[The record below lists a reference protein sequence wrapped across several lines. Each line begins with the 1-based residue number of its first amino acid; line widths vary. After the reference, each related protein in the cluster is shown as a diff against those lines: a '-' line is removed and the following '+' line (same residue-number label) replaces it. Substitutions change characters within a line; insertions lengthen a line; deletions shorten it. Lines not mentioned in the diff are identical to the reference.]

1 MGAADGTTTAGTSAD
16 TTTSDSGTTTSTP
29 CLDASDCDDPAAP
42 LCEDMRCT
50 PCTAAILPD
59 DACALRSPDTP
70 VCRDDGTC
78 VACTPANAAA
88 CVDATPIC
96 NPDTSTCEPCSF
108 HADCPASA
116 CKILTGE
123 CFPETC
129 VVHVDAENVEGNA
142 DFTSVQDAL
151 DSLVDDCVLIVHA
164 NVGGYLENLTI
175 DTPDKFSIALM
186 AEPGQTPSIRGFSQ
200 SNGPL
205 LSASDGPI
213 VYVEG
218 LRFDANVPGEVG
230 VAADSV
236 KLYLDRVQI
245 VDNRGG
251 GLSIANGS
259 LARLRNCFIGGNGE
273 GTTTSPGVRVSAST
287 LHLGHDYYS
296 IDCEPFTATYSVF
309 DEVIPGDGND
319 AVSTIED
326 GWFVD
331 ADSGD
336 LHLTAE
342 GILRFLNIARWN
354 AGDPPTDIDGNPRPT
369 EPGTMDLPGA
379 DRP

>member
-1 MGAADGTTTAGTSAD
+1 
-16 TTTSDSGTTTSTP
+16 
-29 CLDASDCDDPAAP
+29 
-42 LCEDMRCT
+42 
-50 PCTAAILPD
+50 
-59 DACALRSPDTP
+59 
-70 VCRDDGTC
+70 
-78 VACTPANAAA
+78 
-88 CVDATPIC
+88 
-96 NPDTSTCEPCSF
+96 
-108 HADCPASA
+108 
-116 CKILTGE
+116 LTGE
-123 CFPETC
+123 CFPATC

-142 DFTSVQDAL
+142 DFTTVQDAL
-151 DSLVDDCVLIVHA
+151 DAIVDDCVVIVHA

-175 DTPDKFSIALM
+175 DTPDKFSIALI
-186 AEPGQTPSIRGFSQ
+186 AFPGQTPSIRGFSQ

-230 VAADSV
+230 VATDSV

-245 VDNRGG
+245 VDNAGG

-287 LHLGHDYYS
+287 LHLTYTTVAGNDATMEDSLVCNTAALVTARNSIFLGHDYYS
-296 IDCEPFTATYSVF
+296 IDCEPFTATYSMF

-319 AVSTIED
+319 AVSAIED

-331 ADSGD
+331 ADAGD

-342 GILRFLNIARWN
+342 GILRFLNIARWD

-369 EPGTMDLPGA
+369 EPGTSDLPGA